1 MTRSPI
7 HKVLF
12 LIQKHQ
18 VKALLMGGQ
27 ACVLYGAAEFSRD
40 IDFAILADPGN
51 FGRLQGL
58 LNEVR
63 AERIAVPSF
72 DLKHLEAGH
81 AIHFRCL
88 HPEAIRLRLDV
99 MSKMRGGE
107 PFPALWE
114 RRTTIELPDGTPCDL
129 LSLPDLVK
137 AKKTQPD
144 KIGR

>member
-1 MTRSPI
+1 
-7 HKVLF
+7 
-12 LIQKHQ
+12 
-18 VKALLMGGQ
+18 MGGQ

>member
-1 MTRSPI
+1 M
-7 HKVLF
+7 
-12 LIQKHQ
+12 
-18 VKALLMGGQ
+18 
-27 ACVLYGAAEFSRD
+27 LYGAAEFSRD

-99 MSKMRGGE
+99 MSKMRGGGTLSGLMGT
-107 PFPALWE
+107 ANNHRVA
-114 RRTTIELPDGTPCDL
+114 RRHSMRSAFAPRPRQ
-129 LSLPDLVK
+129 S
-137 AKKTQPD
+137 
-144 KIGR
+144 